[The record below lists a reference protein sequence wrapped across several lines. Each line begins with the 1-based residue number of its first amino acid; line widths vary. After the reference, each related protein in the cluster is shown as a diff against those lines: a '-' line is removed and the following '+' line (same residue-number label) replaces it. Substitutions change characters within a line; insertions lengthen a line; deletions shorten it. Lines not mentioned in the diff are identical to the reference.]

1 MKTAASSTRITER
14 IWDRWSPYREQ
25 EAGNRH
31 KTNHTWSEIDRFDL
45 PYPRCAAKIRITLQ
59 NGPLAQLAEQL
70 TLNQQVQRSTR
81 WRLTSKLYGAFD
93 SQTNAGN
100 AYQIEKWQ
108 PNVL

>member
-25 EAGNRH
+25 ETGNRH

-70 TLNQQVQRSTR
+70 TLNQHPCVPSVPPRYDLVLSC
-81 WRLTSKLYGAFD
+81 LAAAGILYLGL
-93 SQTNAGN
+93 S
-100 AYQIEKWQ
+100 
-108 PNVL
+108 LC